1 MKLNIKITTN
11 AGDQATYTA
20 QPPEWR
26 KWEIETGQKI
36 SKDPSLGISDLMFV
50 KLLVSGTFNYKDII
64 MLRNLENLETNI

>member
-36 SKDPSLGISDLMFV
+36 SKDPSLGISDLMFA
-50 KLLVSGTFNYKDII
+50 
-64 MLRNLENLETNI
+64 